1 MDSIN
6 NIIKKAQNDI
16 FPELEAKIRL
26 ELEKKDKDWLID
38 QIIFLTCEKH
48 SLHEQKSN
56 FENFKKRLTRIKNI
70 GYNSKTL
77 SDFIGKYQK
86 INRSN
91 LEESELLLNP
101 PKMGLNSIAV
111 QQRSIKGE
119 TLLKKVED
127 ILYVS
132 LYGDITINVD
142 LKRNQK
148 EILTIMLPKSKSDS
162 LSFLKAVTEMNVT
175 GTWNDP
181 DGVSND
187 DHTNNVEL
195 QIEFNNDEEGT
206 IGLAIFTALN
216 LINLLH
222 VNEQILYTRME
233 KIERSSLS

>member
-38 QIIFLTCEKH
+38 QIIFLTCERH

-56 FENFKKRLTRIKNI
+56 FENIKKRLTRIKNI

-91 LEESELLLNP
+91 LEESGLLLNP

-127 ILYVS
+127 MLYVS

>member
-38 QIIFLTCEKH
+38 QIIFLTCERH

-56 FENFKKRLTRIKNI
+56 FENIKKRLIRIKSI
-70 GYNSKTL
+70 GYDSKTL
-77 SDFIGKYQK
+77 SDFIGEYQK
-86 INRSN
+86 INRSK
-91 LEESELLLNP
+91 LEESGLLLNP

-127 ILYVS
+127 MLYVS

-148 EILTIMLPKSKSDS
+148 EMLTIMLPKSKSDS
-162 LSFLKAVTEMNVT
+162 LSFLKAVSEMNVT

>member
-38 QIIFLTCEKH
+38 QIIFLTCERH

-56 FENFKKRLTRIKNI
+56 FENIKKRLTRIKNI

-91 LEESELLLNP
+91 LEESGLLLNP

-127 ILYVS
+127 MLYVS

-187 DHTNNVEL
+187 DHTNNIEL

-233 KIERSSLS
+233 KIERSSLY

>member
-38 QIIFLTCEKH
+38 QIIFLTCERH

-56 FENFKKRLTRIKNI
+56 FENIKKRLTRIKNI
-70 GYNSKTL
+70 SYNSKTL

-91 LEESELLLNP
+91 LEESGLLLNP

-127 ILYVS
+127 MLYVS

-233 KIERSSLS
+233 KIERSSLY

>member
-1 MDSIN
+1 MDGIN

-56 FENFKKRLTRIKNI
+56 FENIKKRLIRIKSI
-70 GYNSKTL
+70 GYDSKML
-77 SDFIGKYQK
+77 SEFIGKYQK

-91 LEESELLLNP
+91 LEESGLLLNP

-127 ILYVS
+127 MLYVS

-233 KIERSSLS
+233 KIERSSLY

>member
-38 QIIFLTCEKH
+38 QIIFLTCERH

-56 FENFKKRLTRIKNI
+56 FENIKKRLTRIKNI

-91 LEESELLLNP
+91 LEESGLLLNP

-127 ILYVS
+127 MLYVS

-233 KIERSSLS
+233 KIERSSLY